1 MGLNHLHPTNERQTM
16 IKRSPRPE
24 AHYLIVTNQVVRDST
39 LSFKARGILA
49 YLLSM
54 PDNWKVSA
62 SAIARASDRDG
73 RESILTGLKEL
84 ENAGYLKRWKHKDDA
99 GNITNESVIY
109 DTPNLVQNHV
119 HNHVGKGPSYPLPTS
134 DFPTTEKPTTKERT
148 IKNNPLK
155 KSVLN
160 LSNRNPSIC
169 AQCQGTGWQPTPNND
184 LTKCSCDAGVTHG

>member
-1 MGLNHLHPTNERQTM
+1 M

-24 AHYLIVTNQVVRDST
+24 THYLIVSNQVVRDPS
-39 LSFKARGILA
+39 LSFKARGLLA

-84 ENAGYLKRWKHKDDA
+84 EGAGYLRRWRHQDDA
-99 GNITNESVIY
+99 GNMVNESVVF
-109 DTPNLVQNHV
+109 DTPAPVQIHV
-119 HNHVGKGPSYPLPTS
+119 GNPVGKGLSYPLPKS
-134 DFPTTEKPTTKERT
+134 DFPTTENPTTKERT
-148 IKNNPLK
+148 TKNKPPT

-160 LSNRNPSIC
+160 STNREPRIC
-169 AQCQGTGWQPTPNND
+169 AQCRGAGWIPDNNNNLTPCN
-184 LTKCSCDAGVTHG
+184 CDAGITHG